1 MSLPNITV
9 SIRPDTSFVAS
20 GNAILGTSV
29 LGTMI
34 IGPAAVAMVDLT
46 GTVTDVSIK
55 RGRTRVTDSFDTGT
69 ASVTVIDTTGQFNPD
84 NTSSNLYPYVL
95 PLRQFRISSVVNG
108 VLIQLFNGYVSRFT
122 YNYEVGTN
130 ITYVTIEAEDGFRL
144 LGLGNVEIITGATF
158 GENTGTRIGR
168 ILTQL
173 NVPNTLRAISTG
185 KSVCWYDPETVRSAL
200 EAIQQVEAT
209 ELGAFYVDNDGKYTF
224 KDRHE
229 IQQLAAG
236 TATTP
241 LVFDETT
248 GLRYRQVQV
257 GFDDQAI
264 YNSVTVQ
271 GEGII
276 DTSVSDATSISN
288 YFTRSYVRGGSL
300 ITTDA
305 EATGQATL
313 LLNSRKDPSLT
324 LDSIQCQPLAMTDA
338 QAYSVINADVLD
350 PVTLTKTYASGSI
363 TRTLTIQGIDH
374 AIRPDTWDV
383 TFSLAEPVGGDALVL
398 NSTTAA
404 ILNTNVLSY

>member
-9 SIRPDTSFVAS
+9 SIRPDSSFIAT
-20 GNAILGTSV
+20 GNAVLGTSL

-34 IGPAAVAMVDLT
+34 LGPAANAMVDLT

-55 RGRTRVTDSFDTGT
+55 RGRTRVTDSFETGT

-95 PLRQFRISSVVNG
+95 PLRQFRISAVVNG
-108 VLIQLFNGYVSRFT
+108 ILIQLFNGYVSKFT
-122 YNYEVGTN
+122 YNYEVGAN
-130 ITYVTIEAEDGFRL
+130 ITYVTIEAEDAFRL
-144 LGLGNVEIITGATF
+144 LGLANVEIITGATF
-158 GENTGTRIGR
+158 NEATGTRIGR

-173 NVPNTLRAISTG
+173 NVPNTLRTISTG
-185 KSVCWYDPETVRSAL
+185 QSTCWYDPETVRSAL

-209 ELGAFYVDNDGKYTF
+209 ELGAFYVDSDGKYTF
-224 KDRHE
+224 KSRHE
-229 IQQLAAG
+229 IQQLASG
-236 TATTP
+236 LVNTP
-241 LVFDETT
+241 LVFNETT

-271 GEGII
+271 GEGIV
-276 DTSVSDATSISN
+276 DASVSDATSISN

-305 EATGQATL
+305 EATSQATL

-338 QAYSVINADVLD
+338 EAYSVINADVLD
-350 PVTLTKTYASGSI
+350 PVTLTKSYASGSL

-374 AIRPDTWDV
+374 SIRPDTWDV
-383 TFSLAEPVGGDALVL
+383 TFALAEPVGGDALVL
-398 NSTTAA
+398 DSTTAA
-404 ILNTNVLSY
+404 ILDTNVLSY

>member
-276 DTSVSDATSISN
+276 DTSVSDATSIAN

-300 ITTDA
+300 ITTDT

-338 QAYSVINADVLD
+338 EAYSVINADVLD
-350 PVTLTKTYASGSI
+350 PVTITKTYASGSI

>member
-9 SIRPDTSFVAS
+9 SIRPDSSFIAS
-20 GNAILGTSV
+20 GNAVLGTSL

-34 IGPAAVAMVDLT
+34 LGPAANAMVDLT
-46 GTVTDVSIK
+46 GTVTNVSIK

-95 PLRQFRISSVVNG
+95 PLRQFRISSIVNG
-108 VLIQLFNGYVSRFT
+108 VVVQLFNGYVSKFT
-122 YNYEVGTN
+122 YNYEVGTS
-130 ITYVTIEAEDGFRL
+130 ITYVTIEAEDAFRL
-144 LGLGNVEIITGATF
+144 LGLANVEIISGVSF
-158 GENTGTRIGR
+158 GETTGNRIGD
-168 ILTQL
+168 ILTTL

-209 ELGAFYVDNDGKYTF
+209 ELGAFFIDTDGKYTF

-236 TATTP
+236 LVNTP
-241 LVFDETT
+241 LVFNETT
-248 GLRYRQVQV
+248 GLRYKQVQV

-264 YNSVTVQ
+264 YNSVTIQ
-271 GEGII
+271 GEGIV
-276 DTSVSDATSISN
+276 DAVVTDATSITN
-288 YFTRSYVRGGSL
+288 YFTRSYVRSGSL

-305 EATGQATL
+305 EAVSQATL

-324 LDSIQCQPLAMTDA
+324 LDSIQCQPLAMANADA
-338 QAYSVINADVLD
+338 YKVINADVLD

-363 TRTLTIQGIDH
+363 TRTLTIQGISHD
-374 AIRPDTWDV
+374 IRPDTWDV
-383 TFSLAEPVGGDALVL
+383 TFELAEPIGGDAFVL
-398 NSTTAA
+398 DSTTFA

>member
-9 SIRPDTSFVAS
+9 SIRPDSSFINS
-20 GNAILGTSV
+20 GNAILGTSL

-34 IGPAAVAMVDLT
+34 LGPAANAMVDLT

-95 PLRQFRISSVVNG
+95 PLRQFRISAVVNG
-108 VLIQLFNGYVSRFT
+108 VLIQLFNGYVSKFT

-130 ITYVTIEAEDGFRL
+130 LTYVTIEAEDAFRL
-144 LGLGNVEIITGATF
+144 LGLANVEIITGATF
-158 GENTGTRIGR
+158 GEATGTRIGR

-173 NVPNTLRAISTG
+173 NVPTTLRTISTG
-185 KSVCWYDPETVRSAL
+185 QSVCWYDPETVRSAL

-209 ELGAFYVDNDGKYTF
+209 ELGAFYVDSDGKYTF
-224 KDRHE
+224 KSRHE

-236 TATTP
+236 LVNTP
-241 LVFDETT
+241 LVFNETT

-264 YNSVTVQ
+264 YNTVTIQ
-271 GEGII
+271 GEGIV
-276 DTSVSDATSISN
+276 DTAVSDATSISN

-305 EATGQATL
+305 EATSQATL

-324 LDSIQCQPLAMTDA
+324 LDSIQCQPLAMSDA
-338 QAYSVINADVLD
+338 DAYKVINADVLD
-350 PVTLTKTYASGSI
+350 PVTLTKVYASSSI

-374 AIRPDTWDV
+374 SIRPDTWDV
-383 TFSLAEPVGGDALVL
+383 TFALAEPVGGDAFVL
-398 NSTTAA
+398 DSTNAA
-404 ILNTNVLSY
+404 ILDTNVLSY